1 MSQKRTVLVI
11 DDEES
16 VADALGII
24 LDDSGYR
31 STIALTGSDGLD
43 KYDRQVFDVVIT
55 DLCLPDTSGLEVLT
69 QIRRKGVACVVIV
82 ITAHGTPELTARS
95 LGLGANAF
103 LPKPFSP
110 SELLELIARLLPFG
124 APIG

>member
-1 MSQKRTVLVI
+1 MSRERTVLVI

-24 LDDSGYR
+24 LTDSGYR
-31 STIALTGSDGLD
+31 STIALTGAKGLD

-69 QIRRKGVACVVIV
+69 RIRRNGVPCVVIV
-82 ITAHGTPELTARS
+82 ITAHGTPELRAQS
-95 LGLGANAF
+95 LALGANAY
-103 LPKPFSP
+103 LSKPFSP
-110 SELLELIARLLPFG
+110 SELLELIARLLPSG
-124 APIG
+124 HPIG